1 MGSIAAFLD
10 VVTETSNERPGKA
23 LYAVNLYVTEIVGP
37 SSLPNFGSGIIPER
51 VPGKL
56 KSE

>member
-1 MGSIAAFLD
+1 MRD
-10 VVTETSNERPGKA
+10 PGKPYM
-23 LYAVNLYVTEIVGP
+23 LSVAVNLYVTEIVGP